1 METILHQ
8 HTQLEPICF
17 ERSSAPAPMMVDGDW
32 TTGLPTLHTNRIVL
46 RELEKT
52 DAPSLLS
59 LLTTEEVAKFIS
71 PPPTTLAGFVKF
83 VEWAKRERKAGNQFM
98 FGIVP
103 EGYDQAI
110 GIVQVRAIAPRFAVA
125 EWGFAVGSPFW
136 GTGMFMASA
145 RTTLDFAFEHT
156 AVNRLEAR
164 AVVQNGRGNGALRK
178 LGAVQE
184 GVLRGSLVKD
194 GKSFDQ
200 IMWSIVSQDWYQS
213 KAIWGARIQ

>member
-1 METILHQ
+1 METILHH

-17 ERSSAPAPMMVDGDW
+17 EPSSAPEQIMADGDW
-32 TTGLPTLHTNRIVL
+32 TTGLPTLRTNRIVL

-103 EGYDQAI
+103 DGHDTAV
-110 GIVQVRAIAPRFAVA
+110 GLVQVRATAPGFAVA

-136 GTGMFMASA
+136 GSGMFMASA
-145 RTTLDFAFEHT
+145 RTTLDFAFDRT

-194 GKSFDQ
+194 GKCFDQ

-213 KAIWGARIQ
+213 KAIWGARVQ